1 MPRNAASDDGR
12 SNDVLLTK
20 GSFTFFVAVS
30 TTAGGEGGIRTHAP
44 FYWPSALAVR
54 PLDLLEYL
62 SIYEKRREENFFSLV
77 LSI

>member
-12 SNDVLLTK
+12 SNNTLLIK
-20 GSFTFFVAVS
+20 GSFTFYVAVS

-62 SIYEKRREENFFSLV
+62 SK
-77 LSI
+77 